1 MKNFKKC
8 TQHCFSKWPGHTLAD
23 FEIIPAVSEVK
34 RKSAVSVGVCLQ
46 TLSNKGQSALFWG
59 FLGCYGRQRQCFLY
73 PNKNTLDTTK
83 FTFGV
88 KSIMINDD
96 SFFLIKCTIKR
107 SIRSYAFLE
116 IVMVDEY
123 SSPKRAYIIW
133 IKFKACLESLLRKKT
148 ENQKD
153 KVI

>member
-123 SSPKRAYIIW
+123 SSPKRAYII
-133 IKFKACLESLLRKKT
+133 
-148 ENQKD
+148 
-153 KVI
+153 